1 MPVKL
6 GGSTG
11 GEPTEMTLTASGTVS
26 AGDGIIIQS
35 NGKGK
40 KAAGNISDGVQTQSG
55 PYWNHNDNS
64 TYYPYGDLYRMDAAN
79 QRAAWA
85 SHTFSQTNGG
95 VYIFPMTVATTGA
108 YSSSAANPGAYI
120 SGGTL
125 LGNMGPGDQVI
136 LDMIWDQTNTAWLV
150 ALRNSS
156 DQLQFARFKTTNGTT
171 GTVYMSTGT
180 SDPYA
185 TANRAY
191 HGVLVKDASGRI
203 YYCCRGGSNDR
214 GARVQQVNYSSDSTA
229 ADAATLGTAVT
240 SSQVHANNSTEW
252 HTACY
257 DAEND
262 QILTMTGAADNSS
275 NIIITA
281 FDIDGSGALSE
292 SHYRVMGINNDLAGS
307 ELAQGSNYPQVVSM
321 AATNGRIAC
330 QCRFGA
336 AITLTN
342 TGSAFTAGKV
352 KDGVWGSY
360 ATGVTRI
367 MGLHVLNGV
376 ADQFAGFYTKD
387 ASTSNALETTIYKVV
402 FSVDSAGN
410 PVNLKETVAGASTTY
425 GATARGRPFD
435 LQSDAENHVAVTGFG
450 GTGNYLMYPK
460 LDTVPYAGGQG
471 ANYCRFHSISAS
483 DFDMNLLSGS
493 AKTGASNGNTF
504 TLNLSGATQTT
515 SGKIPGTKY
524 FFDPTGALVENKPT
538 TSPFAFYG
546 TALSATEI
554 NVGRD
559 IQVAIPDK
567 DTELFKDV
575 TTGLTTS
582 GFETDFTSGYSWTG
596 EIQHHTDV
604 FAVTVTGS
612 NDLINVTGSGR
623 VLFFITGYAGTVYAN
638 SNFGVNVFIDGV
650 QIYSTGIHGTGT
662 AQPLSVVGELVKP
675 TSNRA
680 GYLNHAN
687 LKFNESF
694 RVQRMSTATATS
706 VNVAYKIVGE
716 G

>member
-11 GEPTEMTLTASGTVS
+11 GGETTEMTLIASGTVS
-26 AGDGIIIQS
+26 AGDGIVIQS

-40 KAAGNISDGVQTQSG
+40 KPAGNISDGVQTQSAAT
-55 PYWNHNDNS
+55 WTHNNGS
-64 TYYPYGDLYRMDAAN
+64 AWYPYGDLYRMDAEN
-79 QRAAWA
+79 QRAAWF
-85 SHTFSQTNGG
+85 SHAFSQSNGG
-95 VYIFPMTVATTGA
+95 VYIFPQTVATTGA
-108 YSSSAANPGAYI
+108 YATSVTSS
-120 SGGTL
+120 TL
-125 LGNMGPGDQVI
+125 LGNMGAGDQVI
-136 LDMIWDQTNTAWLV
+136 LDAIWDQTNTAWLV

-156 DQLQFARFKTTNGTT
+156 DQLQFARFKTSNGTT

-180 SDPYA
+180 ADPYA
-185 TANRAY
+185 TTARSY

-203 YYCCRGGSNDR
+203 YYCCKGGTNDY
-214 GARVQQVNYSSDSTA
+214 GSRVQQINYSADSTA

-240 SSQVHANNSTEW
+240 TSQVHANTNSGW
-252 HTACY
+252 RTACY

-262 QILTMTGAADNSS
+262 QILTLSGAADNSS

-281 FDIDGSGALSE
+281 FDIDGNGALSE

-307 ELAQGSNYPQVVSM
+307 ELAQGSNWPQVVSM
-321 AATNGRIAC
+321 AATNGKIAC

-352 KDGVWGSY
+352 RDGTWGSY

-376 ADQFAGFYTKD
+376 SDQFAGFYTKN
-387 ASTSNALETTIYKVV
+387 ASMVDGLETTIYKVV
-402 FSVDSAGN
+402 FSVDSGGN
-410 PVNLKETVAGASTTY
+410 LINLKETVAGDSATY
-425 GATARGRPFD
+425 GATSRGRPLD

-450 GTGNYLMYPK
+450 GTGNYLMYPNIAA
-460 LDTVPYAGGQG
+460 T
-471 ANYCRFHSISAS
+471 ANKMRFHGISAS

-504 TLNLSGATQTT
+504 TLNMSGATQTT
-515 SGKIPGTKY
+515 SGKIPGAKY

-538 TSPFAFYG
+538 TSPFSFYG

-559 IQVAIPDK
+559 IQVATPEK
-567 DTELFKDV
+567 DSAIFKDV
-575 TTGLTTS
+575 TTGVTTS
-582 GFETDFTSGYSWTG
+582 GFETNFNSGYSWTN

-604 FAVTVTGS
+604 ITASVTGS
-612 NDLINVTGSGR
+612 NDLLNVTGSGR
-623 VLFFITGYAGTVYAN
+623 VLYFICGYAGTVYVN
-638 SNFGVNVFIDGV
+638 SNFGVNVFVDGV
-650 QIYSTGIHGTGT
+650 QIYSTGIHATGL
-662 AQPLSVVGELVKP
+662 AQPLSVVGELLKRTAAGV
-675 TSNRA
+675 

-706 VNVAYKIVGE
+706 LNMAYYIVGE

>member
-1 MPVKL
+1 
-6 GGSTG
+6 
-11 GEPTEMTLTASGTVS
+11 S

-40 KAAGNISDGVQTQSG
+40 KAAGNISDGVQTESAAN
-55 PYWNHNDNS
+55 WNHNNAS
-64 TYYPYGDLYRMDAAN
+64 TWYPYGDLYRMDAEN
-79 QRAAWA
+79 ERACWIA
-85 SHTFSQTNGG
+85 HTFSQTNGG
-95 VYIFPMTVATTGA
+95 VYIYPMTVATTGA
-108 YSSSAANPGAYI
+108 L
-120 SGGTL
+120 GTFNSNVL

-136 LDMIWDQTNTAWLV
+136 LDAIWDQTNTAWLV

-171 GTVYMSTGT
+171 GTVYTSTGT
-180 SDPYA
+180 ADPYA

-262 QILTMTGAADNSS
+262 QILTMTGAADNNA
-275 NIIITA
+275 NIILTA

-292 SHYRVMGINNDLAGS
+292 SHYRVMTISNDLAGS

-387 ASTSNALETTIYKVV
+387 SSTSNSLETTIYKVV
-402 FSVDSAGN
+402 FSVNSAGN
-410 PVNLKETVAGASTTY
+410 PVNLKETVAGASATY

-450 GTGNYLMYPK
+450 GTGNYLMYPN
-460 LDTVPYAGGQG
+460 LAVGDNHV
-471 ANYCRFHSISAS
+471 RFHSISAS

-515 SGKIPGTKY
+515 SGKIPGVKY
-524 FFDPTGALVENKPT
+524 FFNSTGTLVENKPT
-538 TSPFAFYG
+538 TSPFSFYG

-559 IQVAIPDK
+559 IQVATPDK
-567 DTELFKDV
+567 DVDLFKDV
-575 TTGLTTS
+575 TTGVTTS
-582 GFETDFTSGYSWTG
+582 GFETDYTSGYSWTG

-604 FAVTVTGS
+604 LSASVTGS
-612 NDLINVTGSGR
+612 NDLLNVTGTGR

-638 SNFGVNVFIDGV
+638 QNFGVNVFIDGV
-650 QIYSTGIHGTGT
+650 QIYSTGLHGTGL

-675 TSNRA
+675 TANRA
-680 GYLNHAN
+680 GYLNHGN

-706 VNVAYKIVGE
+706 LHMAYKIVGE

>member
-1 MPVKL
+1 MVATSAL
-6 GGSTG
+6 YGGG
-11 GEPTEMTLTASGTVS
+11 GAEPTEMTLTASGTVS
-26 AGDGIIIQS
+26 AGDGIVIQS

-40 KAAGNISDGVQTQSG
+40 KAAGNVSDGVQTSAAS
-55 PYWNHNDNS
+55 WNHSNS
-64 TYYPYGDLYRMDAAN
+64 STWYPFGDLYRMDAEN
-79 QRAAWA
+79 QRAAWIP
-85 SHTFSQTNGG
+85 HTFNQSNGG
-95 VYIFPMTVATTGA
+95 VYIYPMTVATTGA
-108 YSSSAANPGAYI
+108 FVAFNSNA
-120 SGGTL
+120 L

-136 LDMIWDQTNTAWLV
+136 LDAIWDQTNTAWLV

-171 GTVYMSTGT
+171 GTTYMSTGT
-180 SDPYA
+180 ADPYA
-185 TANRAY
+185 TTARSY
-191 HGVLVKDASGRI
+191 HGVLVKDSSGRI
-203 YYCCRGGSNDR
+203 YYCCKGGTNDY
-214 GARVQQVNYSSDSTA
+214 GSRVQQVNYSSDSTA

-240 SSQVHANNSTEW
+240 TSQVHANDSLGW
-252 HTACY
+252 RTACY

-262 QILTMTGAADNSS
+262 QILTLSGAADNSS

-307 ELAQGSNYPQVVSM
+307 ELAQGGNWPQVVSM

-330 QCRFGA
+330 QCRYGA
-336 AITLTN
+336 LLSLTN

-352 KDGVWGSY
+352 RDGTWGSY
-360 ATGVTRI
+360 GTGVTRI

-376 ADQFAGFYTKD
+376 SDQFAGFYTK
-387 ASTSNALETTIYKVV
+387 NATVGEGLETPIYKVV

-410 PVNLKETVAGASTTY
+410 PINLKESLAAPTATY
-425 GATARGRPFD
+425 GATSRGRPLDF
-435 LQSDAENHVAVTGFG
+435 QSDAENHVAVTGFG
-450 GTGNYLMYPK
+450 GTGNYLMYPNIAA
-460 LDTVPYAGGQG
+460 TS
-471 ANYCRFHSISAS
+471 NTMRFHSISAS

-515 SGKIPGTKY
+515 SGKIAGTKY

-538 TSPFAFYG
+538 TSPFSFYG

-559 IQVAIPDK
+559 IQVATPEK
-567 DTELFKDV
+567 DSAVFKDV

-582 GFETDFTSGYSWTG
+582 GFETEYHSGYSWTG

-604 FAVTVTGS
+604 FAVSVTGT

-623 VLFFITGYAGTVYAN
+623 VLYFICGYAGSVYQN

-650 QIYSTGIHGTGT
+650 QIYSTDIHGTGT

-675 TSNRA
+675 TANRA

-706 VNVAYKIVGE
+706 VNIAYKIVGE

>member
-11 GEPTEMTLTASGTVS
+11 GEATEITLTASGTVS
-26 AGDGIIIQS
+26 AGDGIVIQS

-40 KAAGNISDGVQTQSG
+40 KAAGNVSDGVQTQSAAT
-55 PYWNHNDNS
+55 WTHNAGS
-64 TYYPYGDLYRMDAAN
+64 AWYPYGDLYRMDAEN
-79 QRAAWA
+79 QRAAWFA
-85 SHTFSQTNGG
+85 HAFSQSNGG

-108 YSSSAANPGAYI
+108 YATSVTSS
-120 SGGTL
+120 TL
-125 LGNMGPGDQVI
+125 LGNMGAGDQVI
-136 LDMIWDQTNTAWLV
+136 LDAIWDQTNTAWLV
-150 ALRNSS
+150 ALRNAS
-156 DQLQFARFKTTNGTT
+156 DQLQFARFKTSNGTT

-180 SDPYA
+180 ADPYA
-185 TANRAY
+185 TTARSY

-203 YYCCRGGSNDR
+203 YYCCKGGTNDY
-214 GARVQQVNYSSDSTA
+214 GSRVQQVNYSSDSTA

-240 SSQVHANNSTEW
+240 TSQVHANDSLGW
-252 HTACY
+252 RTACY

-262 QILTMTGAADNSS
+262 QILTLSGAADNSS

-307 ELAQGSNYPQVVSM
+307 ELAQGSNWPQVVSM

-330 QCRFGA
+330 QCRYGA

-352 KDGVWGSY
+352 RDGTWGSY
-360 ATGVTRI
+360 GTGVTRI

-376 ADQFAGFYTKD
+376 SDQFAGFYTKD
-387 ASTSNALETTIYKVV
+387 STTGVGLETPIYKVV

-410 PVNLKETVAGASTTY
+410 LVNLKESRAGGAATY
-425 GATARGRPFD
+425 GATARGRPLDF
-435 LQSDAENHVAVTGFG
+435 QSDAENHVAVTGFG
-450 GTGNYLMYPK
+450 GTNNYLMYPN
-460 LDTVPYAGGQG
+460 LTASI
-471 ANYCRFHSISAS
+471 NYMRFHSISAS

-493 AKTGASNGNTF
+493 AKTAAGNGSTF
-504 TLNLSGATQTT
+504 TLNLAGATQTT
-515 SGKIPGTKY
+515 SGKIAGAKY
-524 FFDPTGALVENKPT
+524 FFDPTGALVEGKPT
-538 TSPFAFYG
+538 TNPFSFYG

-559 IQVAIPDK
+559 IQVATPEQDSAI
-567 DTELFKDV
+567 FKDV
-575 TTGLTTS
+575 TTGVTSSGVETT
-582 GFETDFTSGYSWTG
+582 FDSGYNG
-596 EIQHHTDV
+596 LLEIQHHTDV
-604 FAVTVTGS
+604 INASVTGS
-612 NDLINVTGSGR
+612 NDVLNVTGSGR
-623 VLFFITGYAGTVYAN
+623 VLYFIIAFAGTVYTN

-650 QIYSTGIHGTGT
+650 QIYSTGIHAIGV

-675 TSNRA
+675 TANRS

-706 VNVAYKIVGE
+706 VAMAYKIVGE

>member
-1 MPVKL
+1 MAVL
-6 GGSTG
+6 GSTG
-11 GEPTEMTLTASGTVS
+11 GEATEITLTASGTVS

-40 KAAGNISDGVQTQSG
+40 KAAGNISDGVQTQSAAT
-55 PYWNHNDNS
+55 WTHNNS
-64 TYYPYGDLYRMDAAN
+64 SAWYSYGDLYRMDAEN
-79 QRAAWA
+79 QRACWL
-85 SHTFSQTNGG
+85 SHAFSQTNGQT
-95 VYIFPMTVATTGA
+95 YIFPQTVATTGA
-108 YSSSAANPGAYI
+108 YVSSTTNA
-120 SGGTL
+120 TL
-125 LGNMGPGDQVI
+125 LGNMGAGDQVI
-136 LDMIWDQTNTAWLV
+136 LDAIWDQTNTAWLI

-156 DQLQFARFKTTNGTT
+156 DQLQFARFKTTDGTT

-180 SDPYA
+180 ADPYA

-214 GARVQQVNYSSDSTA
+214 GSRVQQVNYSSDSTA

-240 SSQVHANNSTEW
+240 SSQVHANNSSEW

-262 QILTMTGAADNSS
+262 QIITMTGAADNNA
-275 NIIITA
+275 NIIVTA

-292 SHYRVMGINNDLAGS
+292 SHYRVMTISTDLAGS
-307 ELAQGSNYPQVVSM
+307 ELAQGSNWPQVVSM

-336 AITLTN
+336 LITLTN
-342 TGSAFTAGKV
+342 TGSAFTEGKV

-376 ADQFAGFYTKD
+376 ADQFAGFYTKN
-387 ASTSNALETTIYKVV
+387 STATAGLETTIYKVV

-410 PVNLKETVAGASTTY
+410 PVNLKETVAGASATY
-425 GATARGRPFD
+425 GASSYGRPFD

-450 GTGNYLMYPK
+450 GTGNYLMYPN
-460 LDTVPYAGGQG
+460 LAAT
-471 ANYCRFHSISAS
+471 ANKMRFHSISAS

-504 TLNLSGATQTT
+504 TLNIPGATQTT
-515 SGKIPGTKY
+515 SGKIPGAKY
-524 FFDPTGALVENKPT
+524 FFNSIGTLVENKPT
-538 TSPFAFYG
+538 TSPFSFYG

-559 IQVAIPDK
+559 IQVATPDR
-567 DTELFKDV
+567 DIEVFKDV
-575 TTGLTTS
+575 ATGVTTS
-582 GFETDFTSGYSWTG
+582 GFETDYTSGYSWTG

-604 FAVTVTGS
+604 LSASVTGS
-612 NDLINVTGSGR
+612 NDLLNVTGTGR

-638 SNFGVNVFIDGV
+638 QNFGVNVFIDGV
-650 QIYSTGIHGTGT
+650 QIYSTGIHGTGL
-662 AQPLSVVGELVKP
+662 AQPMSVVGELVKP
-675 TSNRA
+675 TANRA
-680 GYLNHAN
+680 GYLNHGN

-706 VNVAYKIVGE
+706 LHIAYKIVGE

>member
-11 GEPTEMTLTASGTVS
+11 GEATEMTLTASGTVS

-40 KAAGNISDGVQTQSG
+40 KAAGNISDGVQTESAAN
-55 PYWNHNDNS
+55 WNHSNNS
-64 TYYPYGDLYRMDAAN
+64 TWYPYGDLYRMDAEN
-79 QRAAWA
+79 ERACWIA
-85 SHTFSQTNGG
+85 HTFSQTNGG
-95 VYIFPMTVATTGA
+95 VYIYPMTVATTGA
-108 YSSSAANPGAYI
+108 LGSFNSNV
-120 SGGTL
+120 L

-136 LDMIWDQTNTAWLV
+136 LDAIWDQTNTAWLV

-171 GTVYMSTGT
+171 GTVYTSTGT
-180 SDPYA
+180 ADPYA

-262 QILTMTGAADNSS
+262 QILTMTGAADNSA

-352 KDGVWGSY
+352 KDKVWGSY

-387 ASTSNALETTIYKVV
+387 SSTSNSLETTIYKVV

-450 GTGNYLMYPK
+450 GTGNYLMYPN
-460 LDTVPYAGGQG
+460 LAVGDNHV
-471 ANYCRFHSISAS
+471 RFHSISAS

-515 SGKIPGTKY
+515 SGKIPGVKY
-524 FFDPTGALVENKPT
+524 FFNSVGTLVENKPT
-538 TSPFAFYG
+538 TSPFSFYG

-559 IQVAIPDK
+559 IQVATPDK
-567 DTELFKDV
+567 DVSLFKDV
-575 TTGLTTS
+575 TTGITS
-582 GFETDFTSGYSWTG
+582 SGVETDFTSGYSGLG

-604 FAVTVTGS
+604 INASVTGS
-612 NDLINVTGSGR
+612 NDVLNVTGSGR
-623 VLFFITGYAGTVYAN
+623 VLYFIIAFAGTVYTN

-650 QIYSTGIHGTGT
+650 QIYSTGIHATGV

-675 TSNRA
+675 TANRA

-706 VNVAYKIVGE
+706 VAMAYKIVGE